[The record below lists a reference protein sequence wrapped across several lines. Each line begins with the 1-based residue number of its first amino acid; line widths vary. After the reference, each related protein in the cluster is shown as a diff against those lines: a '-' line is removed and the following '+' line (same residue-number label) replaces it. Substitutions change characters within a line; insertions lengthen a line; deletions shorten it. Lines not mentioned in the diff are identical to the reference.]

1 MKGGFRN
8 MKYLKNIMTFLIYY
22 LLGYLIFNI
31 FIFLTQLLI
40 YKALGLTLNLIDPYI
55 DLLKNNF
62 VIYTIIYF
70 LILVSYLI
78 YNTIVIKILNE
89 KLQKIKKVGGKYE
102 K

>member
-1 MKGGFRN
+1 

-55 DLLKNNF
+55 DLLKNEH
-62 VIYTIIYF
+62 
-70 LILVSYLI
+70 
-78 YNTIVIKILNE
+78 K
-89 KLQKIKKVGGKYE
+89 
-102 K
+102 

>member
-1 MKGGFRN
+1 

-22 LLGYLIFNI
+22 LLGYLIFNM

-40 YKALGLTLNLIDPYI
+40 YKTLGLTLNLIDPYS
-55 DLLKNNF
+55 DLLKNNL

-78 YNTIVIKILNE
+78 YNTMVIKILNE

>member
-1 MKGGFRN
+1 
-8 MKYLKNIMTFLIYY
+8 MKYLKNIMTFLMYY

-55 DLLKNNF
+55 DLLKNNL

>member
-1 MKGGFRN
+1 

-78 YNTIVIKILNE
+78 YNTIVIKILRKPSKNY
-89 KLQKIKKVGGKYE
+89 KK
-102 K
+102 

>member
-1 MKGGFRN
+1 
-8 MKYLKNIMTFLIYY
+8 MKYLKNIMTFLMYY

>member
-1 MKGGFRN
+1 
-8 MKYLKNIMTFLIYY
+8 MKYLKNIMTVLIYY

>member
-1 MKGGFRN
+1 

-62 VIYTIIYF
+62 VIYTISYF

>member
-1 MKGGFRN
+1 

-40 YKALGLTLNLIDPYI
+40 YKALGLTLNLIDPYS
-55 DLLKNNF
+55 DLLKNNL

-78 YNTIVIKILNE
+78 YNTMVIKILNE

>member
-1 MKGGFRN
+1 
-8 MKYLKNIMTFLIYY
+8 MKYLKNIMTFFIYY